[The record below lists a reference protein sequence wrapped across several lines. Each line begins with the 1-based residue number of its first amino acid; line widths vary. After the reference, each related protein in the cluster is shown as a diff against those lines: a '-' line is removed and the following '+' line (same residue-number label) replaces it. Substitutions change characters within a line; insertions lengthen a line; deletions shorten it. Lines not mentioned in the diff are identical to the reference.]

1 MRVEDFLDPYL
12 GQSWGS
18 LGATVQRDGDRIT
31 VGLGYP
37 ARGIQA
43 DAAERLAEFL
53 GLPTVDLA
61 LTFKPDDPPAFEQV
75 KHLVLIASGKGG
87 VGKSTSA
94 INLALG
100 LAAEGANVGL
110 LDADIY
116 GPSQGMMLGIEE
128 GRRPEIVDG
137 KYFEPVSAHGLKAM
151 SMSLMTTDKTPM
163 IWRGPMASGA
173 LQQILGQT
181 LWGEL
186 DYLIVD
192 MPPGTGDIQLTLAQQ
207 APCSGAVIV
216 TTPQDIALLDA
227 RKGVGMFAK
236 VDIPVL
242 GILENMSVHQ
252 CESCGHVSHPFGDG
266 GGQQVAEELGV
277 PLLGQLPLS
286 LSLREQSDGGS
297 PMVSS
302 DPESLISGQYRDA
315 ARHLAA
321 RLWAAQDTDP
331 GPSISMVED

>member
-1 MRVEDFLDPYL
+1 
-12 GQSWGS
+12 
-18 LGATVQRDGDRIT
+18 
-31 VGLGYP
+31 
-37 ARGIQA
+37 
-43 DAAERLAEFL
+43 
-53 GLPTVDLA
+53 
-61 LTFKPDDPPAFEQV
+61 
-75 KHLVLIASGKGG
+75 
-87 VGKSTSA
+87 
-94 INLALG
+94 
-100 LAAEGANVGL
+100 
-110 LDADIY
+110 
-116 GPSQGMMLGIEE
+116 
-128 GRRPEIVDG
+128 
-137 KYFEPVSAHGLKAM
+137 
-151 SMSLMTTDKTPM
+151 
-163 IWRGPMASGA
+163 MASGA

-297 PMVSS
+297 PM
-302 DPESLISGQYRDA
+302 DA
-315 ARHLAA
+315 AAMGACMLGHMPECA
-321 RLWAAQDTDP
+321 RKASLFVFVLVCVVVWWW
-331 GPSISMVED
+331 GNFLEIFRS